1 MRIFILVLFCLS
13 GVATAEEALVAV
25 ATNFAEVAEEL
36 CDEFEAQSGHKV
48 SLASGSSGKLY
59 AQILNGGPFDVFLSA
74 DGVLPERIEQS
85 DFGVKG
91 SRFTYAIGRLALWSA
106 DAGLIQEDARETVL
120 QDRIRKLA
128 IANPALAPYGV
139 ASRETLQSLGAWDA
153 VSEKIVMGENISQA
167 AALAG
172 TGNADAGFIALSFA
186 VRTDRPLGGRYIV
199 IPGDLHSPV
208 RQDAVLLRHG
218 ANNAAAREFLAFLH
232 SEKAIRRIEARGY
245 ENP

>member
-1 MRIFILVLFCLS
+1 MRIFTLMLFCLS
-13 GVATAEEALVAV
+13 GSVTAEEALVAV
-25 ATNFAEVAEEL
+25 ATNFAEVAGEL
-36 CDEFEAQSGHKV
+36 CDEFETQSGYKV

-74 DGVLPERIEQS
+74 DSVLPERIEQS
-85 DFGVKG
+85 EFGVNG

-106 DAGLIQEDARETVL
+106 AADLIQEDARSTLL

-139 ASRETLQSLGAWDA
+139 ASRETLQSLGVWDA

-218 ANNAAAREFLAFLH
+218 ANNEAAREFLAFLH

-245 ENP
+245 EVP